1 MHKYIARIADD
12 SREQSLLSHLQ
23 GAAMLA
29 EKFADAFGAA
39 PWGRLVGMAHDIG
52 KYSGAFQLRVRGGA
66 HRVDHATAGGQELHP
81 IGAIP
86 AAFCVMGHHSG
97 IPDGGDRKD
106 SSELSTYM
114 GRMNK
119 TLEDYSAWSDEITLE
134 TPPPLSSP
142 SDPLWVA
149 MFTRM
154 LYSCL
159 VDADYLD
166 TEAFMRGETV
176 RRSGGEN
183 LPVLLE
189 RLNAYLDEN
198 GFHEPKNELGGYRV
212 KVLADCI
219 SRADMQPGLF
229 SLTVPTGGGK
239 TIASL
244 SFALNHAVQHGK
256 ERIIYVIPYC
266 SIIDQTAKVFR
277 GILGEENVLE
287 HHSGASYDV
296 GDDGYISSKNMM
308 ALATEN
314 WDMPIVV
321 TTSVQFF
328 ESLYANRSSRCRK
341 LHNIANSVV
350 IFDEAQMLPLP
361 CLRPC
366 VLSIAQLVEHFG
378 VSAVL
383 CTATQPSLDGHF
395 REFAPSLVR
404 RELCT
409 DPKSVF
415 TALRRVSFELA
426 GTLSADELAAR
437 LMAQNQVLC
446 IVNRRAGAQEVF
458 ALLSGEGNYHLSTL
472 MYPNHR
478 SEVLMEIRERLKD
491 GQPCRVVSTSLI
503 EAGVD
508 VDFPAV
514 FREEAG
520 LDSILQA
527 AGRCNREGARSA
539 LQSIVTVFKSEKGT
553 PRMLGANIGAM
564 REAVGRSAEI
574 DSLETIE
581 RYFRALLDLKGVQ
594 AQDKFGVLDAF
605 RRGIE
610 GRLLP
615 FRSVAER
622 FSLIETTAK
631 TVYIP
636 KGEGE
641 DLVRALRE
649 NQVSRGL
656 LRKLGRYG
664 VSVYP
669 EHFEAL
675 LQAGDIKPITEDSA
689 VLLNTNLYS
698 NATGLSLEP
707 EEGKGFI
714 H

>member
-1 MHKYIARIADD
+1 
-12 SREQSLLSHLQ
+12 
-23 GAAMLA
+23 
-29 EKFADAFGAA
+29 
-39 PWGRLVGMAHDIG
+39 
-52 KYSGAFQLRVRGGA
+52 
-66 HRVDHATAGGQELHP
+66 
-81 IGAIP
+81 
-86 AAFCVMGHHSG
+86 
-97 IPDGGDRKD
+97 
-106 SSELSTYM
+106 
-114 GRMNK
+114 
-119 TLEDYSAWSDEITLE
+119 
-134 TPPPLSSP
+134 
-142 SDPLWVA
+142 
-149 MFTRM
+149 
-154 LYSCL
+154 
-159 VDADYLD
+159 
-166 TEAFMRGETV
+166 
-176 RRSGGEN
+176 
-183 LPVLLE
+183 
-189 RLNAYLDEN
+189 
-198 GFHEPKNELGGYRV
+198 
-212 KVLADCI
+212 
-219 SRADMQPGLF
+219 
-229 SLTVPTGGGK
+229 
-239 TIASL
+239 
-244 SFALNHAVQHGK
+244 
-256 ERIIYVIPYC
+256 
-266 SIIDQTAKVFR
+266 
-277 GILGEENVLE
+277 
-287 HHSGASYDV
+287 
-296 GDDGYISSKNMM
+296 
-308 ALATEN
+308 
-314 WDMPIVV
+314 
-321 TTSVQFF
+321 
-328 ESLYANRSSRCRK
+328 
-341 LHNIANSVV
+341 
-350 IFDEAQMLPLP
+350 
-361 CLRPC
+361 
-366 VLSIAQLVEHFG
+366 
-378 VSAVL
+378 VL
-383 CTATQPSLDGHF
+383 CTATQPSLDGLF
-395 REFAPSLVR
+395 REYAPSLVR

-409 DPKSVF
+409 EPESVF
-415 TALRRVSFELA
+415 TALRRVSFELT

-437 LMAQNQVLC
+437 LMAQSQVLC

-478 SEVLMEIRERLKD
+478 SEVLMEIRKRLKD

-581 RYFRALLDLKGVQ
+581 RYFRALLDLKGMQ

-605 RRGIE
+605 RRGLE

-622 FSLIETTAK
+622 FSLIETTAR

-636 KGEGE
+636 EGEGE
-641 DLVRALRE
+641 GLVRALRE

-675 LQAGDIKPITEDSA
+675 LRAGDIKPITEDSA